1 MILGDPRRA
10 GQILHE
16 LRQEGVRIA
25 VDDFGTGYSSLA
37 YLQRLDLDELKIDRS
52 FVQSMCLVARDDVLV
67 RSIIELA
74 HNLGLSVVAEGVE
87 ASIQVD
93 RLRELSCDA
102 AQGYYLGR
110 PMDRELMTGW
120 LQRDALL
127 GATRQAA
134 DLLATSPPVPAPRS
148 GVGLH
153 ESRSHEGRP
162 HLRAVGGTDG

>member
-1 MILGDPRRA
+1 M
-10 GQILHE
+10 
-16 LRQEGVRIA
+16 RIA

-110 PMDRELMTGW
+110 PMDRDLMTGW

-127 GATRQAA
+127 GTTA
-134 DLLATSPPVPAPRS
+134 DQDGRS
-148 GVGLH
+148 TNPLRAVKGDVTA
-153 ESRSHEGRP
+153 ERRP
-162 HLRAVGGTDG
+162 HLRAVGSARKQD